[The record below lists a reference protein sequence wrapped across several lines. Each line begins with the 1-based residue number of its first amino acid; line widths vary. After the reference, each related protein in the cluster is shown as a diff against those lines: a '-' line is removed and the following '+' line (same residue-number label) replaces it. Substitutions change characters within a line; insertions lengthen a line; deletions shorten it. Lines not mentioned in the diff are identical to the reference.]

1 MYIKT
6 LKLFNF
12 RNYGTLKL
20 SLSERLNVFV
30 GDNAQGKTNI
40 LESVFLCTYARSHR
54 TTKDEQLIKTGEDE
68 SYVGLSA
75 QTSVGGVFIEAKHR
89 RSVSRRFYIDGK
101 QVKRTGEL
109 MGAINTCLFS
119 PESLSIVKGTPE
131 DRRRF
136 MDMALSQLYPPYFY
150 SLVSYNAALKQRNAL
165 LKLQDT
171 DQLLMWDAQL
181 ATHGARIMQRRE
193 EFINDLAHRAS
204 YLQLS
209 ISKGKELLRVD
220 YAPSVAPSFDCEKML
235 LDAFAGAVEDDLRRG
250 FSTKGPHRDDV
261 SIVLDDTDVRYFGS
275 QGQQRTA
282 ALALKLSEVPL
293 VREHRGDTPILLL
306 DDVFSELDDTRKDEL
321 VKAMSS
327 CQCLL
332 TCTSV
337 EGLKCIELP
346 GTKVFLCRNGQ
357 VEEA

>member
-1 MYIKT
+1 M
-6 LKLFNF
+6 
-12 RNYGTLKL
+12 
-20 SLSERLNVFV
+20 
-30 GDNAQGKTNI
+30 
-40 LESVFLCTYARSHR
+40 
-54 TTKDEQLIKTGEDE
+54 
-68 SYVGLSA
+68 
-75 QTSVGGVFIEAKHR
+75 
-89 RSVSRRFYIDGK
+89 
-101 QVKRTGEL
+101 KRTGEL

-282 ALALKLSEVPL
+282 ALALKLAERELMRSESGEEPV
-293 VREHRGDTPILLL
+293 LLL
-306 DDVFSELDDTRKDEL
+306 DDVLSELDSGRQDFVL
-321 VKAMSS
+321 NQIVS
-327 CQCLL
+327 
-332 TCTSV
+332 
-337 EGLKCIELP
+337 
-346 GTKVFLCRNGQ
+346 GQ
-357 VEEA
+357 VFITCCEPGRFTKLGKTMEISGGQLK